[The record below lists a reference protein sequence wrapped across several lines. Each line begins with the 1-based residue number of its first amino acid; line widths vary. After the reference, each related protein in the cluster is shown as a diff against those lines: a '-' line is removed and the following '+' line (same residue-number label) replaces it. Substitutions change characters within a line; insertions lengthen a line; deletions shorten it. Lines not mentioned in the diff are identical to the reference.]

1 MDLKMA
7 GHVAVVTGASRGL
20 GREAVHALVAEG
32 VSVLAVARRR
42 NGLDELHR
50 EHPDQVAG
58 MVVDLKDA
66 ANVDAIVAE
75 AIRKFGR
82 LDIVINNAAI
92 APAADF
98 TSQDW
103 TEWDDVFAVNVKAAA
118 RLAQAAGKVFI
129 PQRHGKVINL
139 ASTAGILGKATLVAY
154 SASKGA
160 LIQMTRALAAEWA
173 KHGIQVNAIAPGAFE
188 TAAQQHVLDDP
199 DLLQRRIRKIPA
211 RRMAAPEEIK
221 PLICYLSSPLSDFVT
236 GAVYVIDGGETA
248 RQ

>member
-1 MDLKMA
+1 VADA
-7 GHVAVVTGASRGL
+7 GQIESVVAAVVQR
-20 GREAVHALVAEG
+20 
-32 VSVLAVARRR
+32 
-42 NGLDELHR
+42 
-50 EHPDQVAG
+50 
-58 MVVDLKDA
+58 
-66 ANVDAIVAE
+66 
-75 AIRKFGR
+75 FGR
-82 LDIVINNAAI
+82 LDILINNAAV

-98 TSQDW
+98 NLQDW
-103 TEWDDVFAVNVKAAA
+103 AEWDDVFAVNVKAAA
-118 RLAQAAGKVFI
+118 RLAQAAGRVFI
-129 PQRHGKVINL
+129 PQGHGKVINL

-188 TAAQQHVLDDP
+188 TGAQKRVLDDP

-211 RRMAAPEEIK
+211 RRMAAPDEIR